1 MCSGDFTKPQSI
13 DPSQISPA
21 PCMASAANPLLQSLL
36 EGYRPAFRPHPLA
49 KEPSDSSTLSP
60 QLQMCYY
67 ERKLFGGY
75 LTFLL
80 DRILADC
87 CPSAVTA
94 YLNTS
99 FLHAVPPDASIH
111 LRAWPEKVDGR
122 KVYLAGTIQ
131 IPKSRQGGLI
141 DAVRAHALFVQP
153 KAVQP

>member
-1 MCSGDFTKPQSI
+1 
-13 DPSQISPA
+13 
-21 PCMASAANPLLQSLL
+21 
-36 EGYRPAFRPHPLA
+36 
-49 KEPSDSSTLSP
+49 
-60 QLQMCYY
+60 MCYY

-99 FLHAVPPDASIH
+99 FLHAGPPDASIH
-111 LRAWPEKVDGR
+111 LRAWPEKVDDR
-122 KVYLAGTIQ
+122 KVHLAGTIQ
-131 IPKSRQGGLI
+131 IPTGRHGELI

-153 KAVQP
+153 KPAQSQEQRGYGERALN